1 MAVRLRLHARAGRA
15 YGGRAQGAGRGG
27 RPLPRRQGGA
37 RPRDRGAGSGAQ
49 ARCRASFGVCA
60 AAFRR
65 GSSPRHLELLQQPA
79 LPRKRHQLQHA
90 DSVHVL
96 LQLGRGRMR
105 GLSRFRPCDRS
116 GLGLGDSRRKTHA
129 APGRHQADPD
139 AGLERKPGRPDAP
152 RRSRRHS
159 ARHALEQADRGAA
172 ALGDRRRTGME
183 RAVEQAV
190 VRHPAF
196 LRLSGEQGVQDAH
209 PGAAV
214 QVPQLYRMSGL

>member
-15 YGGRAQGAGRGG
+15 HGGRAQGAGCGG
-27 RPLPRRQGGA
+27 RPLHHRQGRTRA
-37 RPRDRGAGSGAQ
+37 RDRGAGSGAQ
-49 ARCRASFGVCA
+49 AWRGAFVGVCTA
-60 AAFRR
+60 VGGRR
-65 GSSPRHLELLQQPA
+65 GRARHLELFQQPA
-79 LPRKRHQLQHA
+79 LPRQRHRLQRA

-96 LQLGRGRMR
+96 VQFGRGRLR
-105 GLSRFRPCDRS
+105 NLPWFRS
-116 GLGLGDSRRKTHA
+116 GDRGGLGSGDSRRKTHS
-129 APGRHQADPD
+129 APRRHQADPD